1 MRAGENLFGAW
12 MVLIGVVAAVLL
24 GIFQYN
30 FSSYNLWVY
39 IILVILG
46 VIIGFFSVRTDSQQQ
61 ATVFLLA
68 TVSLVIVSSMGQERL
83 IVIREI
89 GIPLITILNALLTMF
104 IPATIIVAVKTL
116 FSVASVS

>member
-1 MRAGENLFGAW
+1 MGG
-12 MVLIGVVAAVLL
+12 GVKMLAKVYV
-24 GIFQYN
+24 Y
-30 FSSYNLWVY
+30 SYEADRFVEEYFWWIVGS